1 MLGRRVKIGPNAVI
15 RGAVIGDETEIGAGA
30 IIEGCTLGDR
40 VTIDGGI
47 NLRCCV
53 ADDEAS
59 LGAFFN
65 QMSVYGRSAVLCPDS
80 GIYDFQFKGSV
91 RVMHEGHSVPS
102 GSRLLGGCLGDR
114 AFIGPDVH
122 LVCGQ
127 EVPNDC
133 VLVQSPRAL
142 VRDVE
147 NLPENVVRMDRAGRD
162 KLRALRRAS

>member
-1 MLGRRVKIGPNAVI
+1 MRVA
-15 RGAVIGDETEIGAGA
+15 
-30 IIEGCTLGDR
+30 
-40 VTIDGGI
+40 
-47 NLRCCV
+47 
-53 ADDEAS
+53 
-59 LGAFFN
+59 
-65 QMSVYGRSAVLCPDS
+65 
-80 GIYDFQFKGSV
+80 
-91 RVMHEGHSVPS
+91 HEGHSVPS

-133 VLVQSPRAL
+133 VLVQSPRGL

-162 KLRALRRAS
+162 KQRAMRRAS